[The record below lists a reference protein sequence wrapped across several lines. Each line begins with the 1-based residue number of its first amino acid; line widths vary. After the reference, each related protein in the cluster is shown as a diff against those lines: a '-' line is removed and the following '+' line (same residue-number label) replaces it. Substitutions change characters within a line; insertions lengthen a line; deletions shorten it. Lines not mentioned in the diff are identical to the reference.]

1 MIRTIFCFFYVLL
14 SFTSL
19 GFAQNMRPI
28 LVGQSSPFTGNA
40 QNIGNEV
47 RAGLQVAFAEINDEG
62 GVHGRPIRLISRDD
76 GYEPDKAVHNSEIFI
91 DEDQVFALVGQ
102 VGTPT
107 AKAVLPLAERK
118 KVPFFAPLTGAE
130 FLRTPFNSNV
140 ISIRASYFQE
150 MEALVSYLVG
160 TTKIH
165 RIACFYQNDSYGFD
179 GLKGLQRALSYRG
192 IELVAEASYER
203 NTVAVLGAVRDIAK
217 TDPEAVVL
225 VGAYAACA
233 EFIKLSKAKMN
244 LKATFASISF
254 VGTESLREVLGS
266 YGKDVVVS
274 QVVPSPYGDET
285 PLVLDYN
292 AAMSKYRHDMNV
304 SFNSF
309 EGYISAKLFAMI
321 ARSVSGELTRKAF
334 VKTIEDTGQFNLG
347 GLILNFGP
355 YDHQGLDEVFLVK
368 IYPEIEEIKDVTPR
382 IIPATL

>member
-1 MIRTIFCFFYVLL
+1 MSKTTLYLLCFLL
-14 SFTSL
+14 CCASL
-19 GFAQNMRPI
+19 ADAQNMRPI

-47 RAGLQVAFAEINDEG
+47 RAGFQVAFAEINDEG
-62 GVHGRPIRLISRDD
+62 GVGGRSIRLISRDD

-107 AKAVLPLAERK
+107 AKAVLPLAEK
-118 KVPFFAPLTGAE
+118 KRIPFFAPLTGAG

-140 ISIRASYFQE
+140 INIRASYYQE
-150 MEALVSYLVG
+150 METLVSYLVG
-160 TTKIH
+160 EKKIR

-179 GLKGLQRALSYRG
+179 GLKGLQQALAHRG
-192 IELVAEASYER
+192 IDLVAEASYER
-203 NTVAVLGAVRDIAK
+203 NTVAVLGAVRDIAQE
-217 TDPEAVVL
+217 TPEAVVL

-266 YGKDVVVS
+266 YGQDVVVS
-274 QVVPSPYGDET
+274 QVVPSPYGKKT
-285 PLVLDYN
+285 PLVLSYK
-292 AAMSKYRHDMNV
+292 AALSKYRHDMDV

-309 EGYISAKLFAMI
+309 EGYIAGKLFATI
-321 ARSVSGELTRKAF
+321 ARNVSGKLTRKAF
-334 VKTIEDTGQFNLG
+334 VQTMEDIGQFNLG
-347 GLILNFGP
+347 GFIFS
-355 YDHQGLDEVFLVK
+355 
-368 IYPEIEEIKDVTPR
+368 
-382 IIPATL
+382 